1 MVAISPIQ
9 MVGSAFYAP
18 QTLDDA
24 PCCTTHKEHHSC
36 NLDSFCIKRNRH
48 LAQYHTFADCVIMVE
63 SAIILASAPGMSWDE
78 AKSDAA
84 AFQLVFDK
92 LPINFKSCFNFF
104 EI

>member
-1 MVAISPIQ
+1 
-9 MVGSAFYAP
+9 
-18 QTLDDA
+18 
-24 PCCTTHKEHHSC
+24 
-36 NLDSFCIKRNRH
+36 
-48 LAQYHTFADCVIMVE
+48 MVE